1 MHSTTVLATVVESL
15 HGSGRYSSRPWTG
28 RYCVKRIP
36 VLLSVV
42 ALMVVMLAMS
52 VAPAFARPPLYDSE
66 HPETGAFAPDIPS
79 NAKHFF
85 LKEGFECVKQ

>member
-1 MHSTTVLATVVESL
+1 LDREVLREAL
-15 HGSGRYSSRPWTG
+15 
-28 RYCVKRIP
+28 

-52 VAPAFARPPLYDSE
+52 VAPAFARPPLYDCE
-66 HPETGAFAPDIPS
+66 HPETGAFAPNITS
-79 NAKHFF
+79 NVKHFF

>member
-1 MHSTTVLATVVESL
+1 M
-15 HGSGRYSSRPWTG
+15 
-28 RYCVKRIP
+28 KRIP

-52 VAPAFARPPLYDSE
+52 VAPAFARPPLYTCT
-66 HPETGAFAPDIPS
+66 HPETGAVAIDMPS